1 MSDFSTCG
9 ERLGSSSKKTVAA
22 VIQLKQSSAYKA
34 KKQDRPSIEL
44 SNDDLVFKLFY
55 RWNQILSR
63 AR

>member
-1 MSDFSTCG
+1 MSSFGT
-9 ERLGSSSKKTVAA
+9 LGSSRKKTVAT
-22 VIQLKQSSAYKA
+22 VIHLKESSAHKV

-44 SNDDLVFKLFY
+44 NNDDLVFKLFY